1 MTLRTEVLRST
12 VAVSVVSVVGEWAW
26 AVEREP
32 SRVVWLRVVWLV
44 VGLLSSSPRAG
55 R

>member
-12 VAVSVVSVVGEWAW
+12 GAVSAVSVVGEGAW

-32 SRVVWLRVVWLV
+32 SRVV
-44 VGLLSSSPRAG
+44 
-55 R
+55 